1 MTGEIVWPGPSLAR
15 SHRYISKLGH
25 VIADIHSSGPRGRS
39 RHIQPQLRRN
49 PSTPFIGRTLQSTQ
63 PEIYLSPFDRVFS
76 CFFFDYYMYTLLCS
90 GEMDSMLLLLWLCS
104 GLRSSR
110 DEILKLNFKRS
121 FSSMFPCGYTQALIH
136 LRLVIFLRFLRPLLI
151 LHHRIVILLYGPSLS
166 VSFDLLKSS
175 YMVIGLAKE
184 ATPNKR
190 QTAREREGANTWDW
204 DKSSRY
210 PPPPQLHKST
220 YMYMVVCTESPRRT
234 TTTVEE
240 MAQ

>member
-1 MTGEIVWPGPSLAR
+1 M
-15 SHRYISKLGH
+15 YIL
-25 VIADIHSSGPRGRS
+25 
-39 RHIQPQLRRN
+39 
-49 PSTPFIGRTLQSTQ
+49 
-63 PEIYLSPFDRVFS
+63 LS
-76 CFFFDYYMYTLLCS
+76 S
-90 GEMDSMLLLLWLCS
+90 GEMDSMLLLLLLCS

-151 LHHRIVILLYGPSLS
+151 LHHHRIVILLYGPSLS

-190 QTAREREGANTWDW
+190 QTVRDRERERILRIGIKAPGIHHRRSFTKVRICTW
-204 DKSSRY
+204 
-210 PPPPQLHKST
+210 
-220 YMYMVVCTESPRRT
+220 
-234 TTTVEE
+234 
-240 MAQ
+240 